1 VCIAERGARVT
12 RVHGMAFSATLSLRT
27 PGRIAGHL
35 ARPYLPTAIADVE
48 IRQEQVS
55 IRVLEGE
62 RIGSETTSQHSDAYS
77 AVVIRLTTGMGITI
91 VSGR

>member
-1 VCIAERGARVT
+1 
-12 RVHGMAFSATLSLRT
+12 MAFSATLSLRA
-27 PGRIAGHL
+27 PGRIARHL

-62 RIGSETTSQHSDAYS
+62 RIGSEITSQHSDAYS
-77 AVVIRLTTGMGITI
+77 AAVIRLTTGMGITI

>member
-1 VCIAERGARVT
+1 
-12 RVHGMAFSATLSLRT
+12 MAFSATLSLHA
-27 PGRIAGHL
+27 PGRIAGNL
-35 ARPYLPTAIADVE
+35 ARSYLPTATADVE

-55 IRVLEGE
+55 IRILEGE
-62 RIGSETTSQHSDAYS
+62 RIGSDTTSQNSDAYP

>member
-1 VCIAERGARVT
+1 
-12 RVHGMAFSATLSLRT
+12 MAFSAMLSWRA

-35 ARPYLPTAIADVE
+35 PGSYLPTAIADVD

-55 IRVLEGE
+55 IRVLLGEG
-62 RIGSETTSQHSDAYS
+62 IGSETTSQHRDAYP

>member
-1 VCIAERGARVT
+1 
-12 RVHGMAFSATLSLRT
+12 MAFSATLSLHA

-55 IRVLEGE
+55 IRVLKGE

-77 AVVIRLTTGMGITI
+77 AAVIRLTTGMGITI